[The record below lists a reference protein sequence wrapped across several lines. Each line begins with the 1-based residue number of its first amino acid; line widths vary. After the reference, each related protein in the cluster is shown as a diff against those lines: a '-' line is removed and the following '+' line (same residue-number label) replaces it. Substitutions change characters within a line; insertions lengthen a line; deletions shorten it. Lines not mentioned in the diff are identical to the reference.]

1 MNNILFT
8 GKFISFEIHTF
19 KLRFEIMRGYNF
31 PYYHGAQVNS
41 LLSGAFDR
49 HPLGKNII
57 PYPIESGKVNF
68 IKGNFYNLGI
78 SILGSEFTTTEQI
91 RNSFSDVRVND
102 DGDVAN
108 VFKLVDVEEVFLTNT
123 ISAGLTNPYHLK
135 FITPLRHARKEKETG
150 KRFFDPSHFSPSYF
164 LELLLNRLKELKE
177 YIKVSAADSDTTIPI
192 CGLMDKNLMWIDMP
206 FSKTLG
212 GIIGQVKFNADLNDF
227 WKETLWCGQF
237 IHAGLN
243 SSFGFGKYIIDNLS
257 SPAEYISRAECIL
270 NEALLESNMNEAF
283 QHVKNNSHLE
293 HAEKYQEFEKSLSS
307 NINSIITSVKTGEYV
322 PGDLIGMMIDKSGGN
337 KRALAV
343 PDVKD
348 RILQRAVVN
357 IISPSVE
364 RLLEDTSFAYRKGL
378 SRKTAARAIKEAKAK
393 GMNYVLKCDIEA
405 FFDNI
410 DWQILFKKLDIL
422 FGTDP
427 VLSLLKVWVRQ
438 PVVLNNLRIIRRQ
451 GLPQGS
457 VISPLLANLY
467 LDQFDEEIE
476 DRFKLIRYA
485 DDVLIL
491 CRSKEEAEEAK
502 REVEES
508 LKELKLEVNKNKEGI
523 FSFDDGFQYLG
534 YLFSKS
540 QIKEIKTG
548 KPVFISGKNEF
559 DEEVPLHKN
568 NWIAHAS
575 TDKITSVDSIKL
587 KRPVTAETIRPQTE
601 LRPRIPIYV
610 NGYSNSV
617 RVDGDALVIT
627 NEEEDEVGS
636 KKIPFDQVG
645 LILFLGMPRVTLP
658 AVVKLKENNIPLYF
672 AHGNGKLYLSILNE
686 PKNYS
691 FWIKQLKITEDETVK
706 LNFAKNI
713 VQAKIH
719 NCKSTISRNNGNA
732 DLIAQL
738 DNYKELAANADSI
751 EALRGIEGKSSAI
764 YFNGYAAMFSA
775 EWKFE
780 GRQKHPAV
788 DPVNAMLS
796 LGYTLLYN
804 HIATALQAYGINPEI
819 GFYHTPKP
827 NHFSLASDL
836 IEEVRFII
844 DRLVLYLVNRNIIS
858 LSDFSSSSENN
869 KACWMNFESRKKY
882 IAQFELRLNTKFSP
896 DGMDGDVTY
905 FQYFYFNA
913 QKIRKMISN
922 GQMNYTALKVK

>member
-1 MNNILFT
+1 MNNNFFT
-8 GKFISFEIHTF
+8 GKYISFELHTF
-19 KLRFEIMRGYNF
+19 KLQFEITRGYNF

-41 LLSGAFDR
+41 LLSSTFDR

-57 PYPIESGKVNF
+57 PYPVESGKVNF
-68 IKGNFYNLGI
+68 IKGDKYNLGL
-78 SILGSEFTTTEQI
+78 SILGNEISSVEQI
-91 RNSFSDVRVND
+91 RQSFFDSKTND
-102 DGDVAN
+102 AGDIAN
-108 VFKLVDVEEVFLTNT
+108 VFKLVGVEEVAFGNG
-123 ISAGLTNPYHLK
+123 ISSGINFPLHLR

-150 KRFFDPSHFSPSYF
+150 KRFFDPSHFDPQYF
-164 LELLLNRLKELKE
+164 LELLLNRFNELKDLV
-177 YIKVSAADSDTTIPI
+177 KLSAADIDTTIPASE
-192 CGLMDKNLMWIDMP
+192 LLEKNLMWIDMP

-212 GIIGQVKFNADLNDF
+212 GIIGGIKFNAELNDF
-227 WKETLWCGQF
+227 WKEILWCGQF

-243 SSFGFGKYIIDNLS
+243 SSFGFGKYIIDKVS
-257 SPAEYISRAECIL
+257 SPANYISRAESFL
-270 NEALLESNMNEAF
+270 NEALMESNMNEAF
-283 QHVKNNSHLE
+283 QHVKSSSHPE
-293 HAEKYQEFEKSLSS
+293 HAERFQEFEKTLSS
-307 NINSIITSVKTGEYV
+307 NINSIITSVKTGEYI
-322 PGDLIGMMIDKSGGN
+322 PSDLIGMMIEKSGGN

-343 PDVKD
+343 PDVRD
-348 RILQRAVVN
+348 RILQRAVAN
-357 IISPSVE
+357 IITPSIE

-378 SRKTAARAIKEAKAK
+378 SRKTAARAIKEAKSK

-405 FFDNI
+405 FFDNV

-422 FGTDP
+422 FGNDP

-438 PVVLNNLRIIRRQ
+438 SVILNNLRIIRRQ

-491 CRSKEEAEEAK
+491 CRSEEEAEEAK

-508 LKELKLEVNKNKEGI
+508 LKELKLEINKNKEGI
-523 FSFDDGFQYLG
+523 FTFDEGFQYLG
-534 YLFSKS
+534 YLFAKS
-540 QIKEIKTG
+540 QIKESKTG
-548 KPVFISGKNEF
+548 KPVFVSDKNEL
-559 DEEVPLHKN
+559 DEDVKLHKN

-575 TDKITSVDSIKL
+575 TDNIKSIDSIKL
-587 KRPVTAETIRPQTE
+587 KRPATAETIRPQAE
-601 LRPRIPIYV
+601 LRSQIPIYV

-627 NEEEDEVGS
+627 DEEAEES
-636 KKIPFDQVG
+636 NPKKIPFDQIG
-645 LILFLGMPRVTLP
+645 LVLFLGMPRVTLP

-672 AHGNGKLYLSILNE
+672 AHGSGKLYLSILNE

-691 FWIKQLKITEDETVK
+691 FWMKQLKISEDETAK

-719 NCKSTISRNNGNA
+719 NCKSTLSRNDGDA
-732 DLIAQL
+732 ALIAQL
-738 DNYKELAANADSI
+738 DNYKNLAANADSI
-751 EALRGIEGKSSAI
+751 DGLRGIEGKASAI
-764 YFNGYAAMFSA
+764 YFNGYVAMFSP

-836 IEEVRFII
+836 IEEVRFMI
-844 DRLVLYLVNRNIIS
+844 DRLVHYLVKRNIIT
-858 LSDFSSSSENN
+858 LSDFSTAPEG
-869 KACWMNFESRKKY
+869 KKGCWMNFESRKKY

-913 QKIRKMISN
+913 QKIRKMISE
-922 GQMNYTALKVK
+922 GKLNYNPLKVK